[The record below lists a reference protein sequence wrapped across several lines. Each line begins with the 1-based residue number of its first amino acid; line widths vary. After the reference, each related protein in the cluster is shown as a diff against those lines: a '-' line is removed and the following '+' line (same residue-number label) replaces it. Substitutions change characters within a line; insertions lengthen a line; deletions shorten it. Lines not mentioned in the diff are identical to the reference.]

1 MRHFLYFLFGVL
13 LSLNSFAQAPSKMS
27 FQAVI
32 RNSSNQLVVNQS
44 VGMRISVLQGSSNGT
59 SVYVETQTPTTN
71 TNGLVSFEIGSGTTI
86 SGNLD
91 AIDWSNGPYFL
102 KTETDPTGGTSYTIT
117 ANNEM
122 LSVPYALYAESS
134 GSSIPGPQGPAGP
147 TGPTG
152 ATGAIGPQGAIGAQG
167 PNGQAG
173 ANGLNTVVKTSIE
186 PVGANCATGGV
197 KLEYGVDANSN
208 GSLQPGEI
216 NAALTQYVCNGAVG
230 PQGPAGSGG
239 GGFTHYIGEQFG
251 GGVIFHL
258 WKDNLGVEHGLIV
271 ALNNQSTAQFW
282 SNVTGTQIGAT
293 AQSSWNGLTN
303 SNATVAQNGHNSS
316 AAKLCLDL
324 VTGGQ
329 SDWYLPSVDEMSL
342 LWHNRFNVNK
352 TLSTVGGATILP
364 FFDVFW
370 TSSEFL
376 ALNAWYFNFGNGYA
390 INIAKSTDFYVRA
403 IRAF

>member
-1 MRHFLYFLFGVL
+1 MRNIVYFLFGVL
-13 LSLNSFAQAPSKMS
+13 LSLNTFAQAPSKMS

-32 RNSSNQLVVNQS
+32 RNASNQLVVSQA
-44 VGMRISVLQGSSNGT
+44 VGIKISVLQGASNGT
-59 SVYVETQTPTTN
+59 AIYVETQTPTTN
-71 TNGLVSFEIGSGTTI
+71 TNGLISLEIGSGTTI

-102 KTETDPTGGTSYTIT
+102 KTETDPAGGTSYSIT
-117 ANNEM
+117 TVNQM

-134 GSSIPGPQGPAGP
+134 GSSIPGPQG
-147 TGPTG
+147 
-152 ATGAIGPQGAIGAQG
+152 ATGAQG
-167 PNGQAG
+167 PVGQAG
-173 ANGLNTVVKTSIE
+173 ANGLNTIVKTSIE
-186 PVGANCATGGV
+186 SAGANCATGGV
-197 KLEYGVDANSN
+197 KLEYGIDVNSN
-208 GSLQPGEI
+208 GSLESGEI

-230 PQGPAGSGG
+230 PQGPSGSGG
-239 GGFTHYIGEQFG
+239 GGFTHYIGEEFG

-258 WKDNLGVEHGLIV
+258 WKDNLGVEHGLVV
-271 ALNNQSTAQFW
+271 ALNNQSTSQTW

-303 SNATVAQNGHNSS
+303 SNAIVAQNGHTSS
-316 AAKLCLDL
+316 AAKLCVDL
-324 VTGGQ
+324 VSGGQ
-329 SDWYLPSVDEMSL
+329 SDWYLPSVDELSL

-352 TLSTVGGATILP
+352 TLSTIGGASILP

-370 TSSEFL
+370 TSSEYL

-390 INIAKSTDFYVRA
+390 INIAKSTAFYVRA

>member
-1 MRHFLYFLFGVL
+1 MRHILYFLFSVL

-59 SVYVETQTPTTN
+59 AVYVETQTPTTN
-71 TNGLVSFEIGSGTTI
+71 TNGLVSFEIGSGTAI

-91 AIDWSNGPYFL
+91 AINWSNGPYFL

-152 ATGAIGPQGAIGAQG
+152 LTGSTGAQG
-167 PNGQAG
+167 PAGQAG
-173 ANGLNTVVKTSIE
+173 ANGLNTIVKTSIE

-230 PQGPAGSGG
+230 PQGPSGSGG
-239 GGFTHYIGEQFG
+239 GGFTHYIGEEFG

-271 ALNNQSTAQFW
+271 ALNNQSTSQTW
-282 SNVTGTQIGAT
+282 SNVAGTQIGAT

-303 SNATVAQNGHNSS
+303 SNAIVAQSGHTSS
-316 AAKLCLDL
+316 AAKLCVDL
-324 VTGGQ
+324 VAGGQ
-329 SDWYLPSVDEMSL
+329 SDWYLPSVDELSL

-352 TLSTVGGATILP
+352 TLSTIGGATILP

-370 TSSEFL
+370 TSSEYL

-390 INIAKSTDFYVRA
+390 INIAKSTAFYVRA

>member
-1 MRHFLYFLFGVL
+1 MRHILYFLVGVF

-44 VGMRISVLQGSSNGT
+44 VGMRISVLQGSSTGT
-59 SVYVETQTPTTN
+59 AVFVETQTPTTN
-71 TNGLVSFEIGSGTTI
+71 TNGLVSLEIGSGTAV

-102 KTETDPTGGTSYTIT
+102 KTETDPTGGISYTIT

-122 LSVPYALYAESS
+122 LSVPYAFYAESS

-147 TGPTG
+147 TGSTG
-152 ATGAIGPQGAIGAQG
+152 ATGAIGPQGATGAQG
-167 PNGQAG
+167 PVGQTG
-173 ANGLNTVVKTSIE
+173 ANGLNTIVKTSIE
-186 PVGANCATGGV
+186 SVGANCATGGV

-208 GSLQPGEI
+208 GSLESGEI
-216 NAALTQYVCNGAVG
+216 NAALTQYVCNGAIG
-230 PQGPAGSGG
+230 PQGPSGSGG
-239 GGFTHYIGEQFG
+239 GGFTHYIGEEFG

-271 ALNNQSTAQFW
+271 ALNNQSTSQTW
-282 SNVTGTQIGAT
+282 SNVAATQIGAT

-303 SNATVAQNGHNSS
+303 SNAIVSQNGHTSS
-316 AAKLCLDL
+316 AAKLCVDL
-324 VTGGQ
+324 VSGGQ
-329 SDWYLPSVDEMSL
+329 SDWYLPSVDEISL

-352 TLSTVGGATILP
+352 TLSTIGGASIIP

-370 TSSEFL
+370 TSSEYL

-390 INIAKSTDFYVRA
+390 INIVKSTALYVRA

>member
-1 MRHFLYFLFGVL
+1 MRHILYFLFGVL

-59 SVYVETQTPTTN
+59 AAYVETQTPTTN
-71 TNGLVSFEIGSGTTI
+71 TNGLVSFEIGGGATI

-91 AIDWSNGPYFL
+91 AINWSNGPYFL

-122 LSVPYALYAESS
+122 LSVPYALFAESS

-147 TGPTG
+147 TG
-152 ATGAIGPQGAIGAQG
+152 ATGLIGSTGPQGAQG
-167 PNGQAG
+167 PIGQAG
-173 ANGLNTVVKTSIE
+173 SNGLNTIVKTSIE

-208 GSLQPGEI
+208 GSLESAEI

-230 PQGPAGSGG
+230 PQGPSGSGG
-239 GGFTHYIGEQFG
+239 GGFTHYIGEEFG
-251 GGVIFHL
+251 GGVVFHL

-271 ALNNQSTAQFW
+271 ALNNQSTSQTW
-282 SNVTGTQIGAT
+282 SNVAGTQIGAT

-303 SNATVAQNGHNSS
+303 SNAIVAQSGHTSS
-316 AAKLCLDL
+316 AAKLCVDL
-324 VTGGQ
+324 VAGGQ
-329 SDWYLPSVDEMSL
+329 SDWYLPSVDELSL

-352 TLSTVGGATILP
+352 TLSTIGGATILP

-370 TSSEFL
+370 TSSEYL

-390 INIAKSTDFYVRA
+390 INIAKSTAFYVRA

>member
-1 MRHFLYFLFGVL
+1 MKHIVYFFFGFL
-13 LSLNSFAQAPSKMS
+13 LSLSTFAQAPSKMS

-32 RNSSNQLVVNQS
+32 RNSSNQLVVNQT

-59 SVYVETQTPTTN
+59 AVYVETQAPTTN
-71 TNGLVSFEIGSGTTI
+71 TNGLVSLEIGNGTTI
-86 SGNLD
+86 SGNLG
-91 AIDWSNGPYFL
+91 AIDWSNGPFFL
-102 KTETDPTGGTSYTIT
+102 KTETDPTGGTSYTII

-147 TGPTG
+147 AGPTG
-152 ATGAIGPQGAIGAQG
+152 ATGAQG
-167 PNGQAG
+167 PTGQAG
-173 ANGLNTVVKTSIE
+173 ANGLNTIVKTSIE
-186 PVGANCATGGV
+186 SVGANCTTGGV

-208 GSLQPGEI
+208 GSLESSEI

-230 PQGPAGSGG
+230 PQGPAGTGG
-239 GGFTHYIGEQFG
+239 GGFTHYIGEEFG

-271 ALNNQSTAQFW
+271 ALNNQSTSQTW
-282 SNVTGTQIGAT
+282 SNITATQIGAT

-303 SNATVAQNGHNSS
+303 SNAIVAQNGHTSS
-316 AAKLCLDL
+316 AAKLCVDL
-324 VTGGQ
+324 VSGGQ
-329 SDWYLPSVDEMSL
+329 SDWYLPSVDEISL

-352 TLSTVGGATILP
+352 TLSTIGGASIIP

-370 TSSEFL
+370 TSSEYL

-390 INIAKSTDFYVRA
+390 INIVKSTALYVRA